1 MWAKGIH
8 ELIEL
13 SYTSDAQLIELSYTS
28 DAHRIDQ
35 HAVSGIGLML
45 K

>member
-13 SYTSDAQLIELSYTS
+13 SYTSDAP
-28 DAHRIDQ
+28 RIDQ